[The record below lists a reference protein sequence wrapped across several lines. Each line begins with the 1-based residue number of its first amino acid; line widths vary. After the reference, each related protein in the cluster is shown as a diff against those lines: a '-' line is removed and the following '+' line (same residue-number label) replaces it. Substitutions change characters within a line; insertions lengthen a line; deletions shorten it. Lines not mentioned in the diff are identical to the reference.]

1 MSDNNM
7 NQMPDGMNPNGAD
20 GPQPSQNQQGDAGQQ
35 YSADQQYAGQYGQQ
49 QYDANQQYAA
59 DQQYA
64 GQYGQQQYGAN
75 QQYAGQYGQ
84 QQYGANQQYAGQYG
98 QQQYGANQQYAGQ
111 YGQQQY
117 GANQQYAGQYGQ
129 QQYGANQQY
138 AGQYGQQQYGAN
150 QQYAGQY
157 GQQQYGAN
165 QQYAGQY
172 GQQQYDANQQFAG
185 QQFADQYGQQMN
197 AQQSVYDQTVNMY
210 GDQAHKPESPKKRK
224 GIKIAIIAVVAALVI
239 IAAFVVVFFVFIK
252 KSPKDAV
259 KDAMENTA
267 KELENNNIAGI
278 VGADDIDV
286 DKLDVQSDFT
296 IDKVAG
302 DGQLDGSTFTF
313 DASTAKSDGQNSFK
327 LGSSMTL
334 AGETVSADVVM
345 IGQTLYMSCPD
356 LFTKTFSFDMNS
368 VMAELDSKDA
378 GAGGSVDSEALQKII
393 DEDLKPAADKLAESI
408 TYEKVGKDEFTN
420 ANGKTI
426 KADHYTVTIT
436 TDAID
441 EFSQALVDCLNKYM
455 DSNLSDDMMDQ
466 MGVTKDQLKQS
477 IGTIP
482 SLVSAVMTKDAVA
495 NVYVEN
501 DKVIRVDWDYD
512 LAAAGVKISFTADYM
527 GDGNVTSDAVTKIA
541 LTYGSDVNIELKSE
555 SKTDTSGDKISTDK
569 KYTLSAMSGGESQ
582 EFTGNVTSDYDKN
595 SGKMSGSI
603 SVDVQGE
610 TAQAAFEGVLA
621 DVKKGESF
629 SINDAKL
636 TVTVSGEDV
645 LQCSGNLKVAE
656 KDNKIEAPAAGDV
669 VDYSVLNS
677 DDVDQYINM
686 DKMEKIVSAWSEIFD
701 SVSVDGR
708 LDGKFGTDSKDTE
721 EEEPETTEA
730 ATTEEATTEKS
741 NDSTEEKDLSKVTLS
756 LGDKSVKINDPKG
769 YERSYASEY
778 TISYNDEKGD
788 VYASYSTYTHYSASD
803 LVKNMKDT
811 YTEYYND
818 ENSKVNEMTDGTVK
832 AKDGTEVT
840 YLVIQLTSY
849 DMDRTEVL
857 LVYPTGEDVVTCSI
871 SYWDKVDKV
880 DAQKLCETFMDAIE
894 IK

>member
-35 YSADQQYAGQYGQQ
+35 YSAD
-49 QYDANQQYAA
+49 
-59 DQQYA
+59 
-64 GQYGQQQYGAN
+64 
-75 QQYAGQYGQ
+75 
-84 QQYGANQQYAGQYG
+84 
-98 QQQYGANQQYAGQ
+98 
-111 YGQQQY
+111 
-117 GANQQYAGQYGQ
+117 QQYAGQYGQ

-172 GQQQYDANQQFAG
+172 GQQQYDAN

-267 KELENNNIAGI
+267 KELENNNIVGI

-512 LAAAGVKISFTADYM
+512 LAAAGVKLSFTADYM

-677 DDVDQYINM
+677 DDIDQYINM

-701 SVSVDGR
+701 SVSVDSR

-741 NDSTEEKDLSKVTLS
+741 NDSTEEEDLSKVTLS

-871 SYWDKVDKV
+871 SYWDKVDTV

>member
-49 QYDANQQYAA
+49 QYDANQQYA
-59 DQQYA
+59 

-84 QQYGANQQYAGQYG
+84 R
-98 QQQYGANQQYAGQ
+98 
-111 YGQQQY
+111 
-117 GANQQYAGQYGQ
+117 
-129 QQYGANQQY
+129 QYGANQQY

-267 KELENNNIAGI
+267 KELENNNIVGI

-302 DGQLDGSTFTF
+302 DGKLDGSTFTF

-610 TAQAAFEGVLA
+610 TAQAVFEGVLA

>member
-20 GPQPSQNQQGDAGQQ
+20 GPQPSQNQQGDAG
-35 YSADQQYAGQYGQQ
+35 
-49 QYDANQQYAA
+49 
-59 DQQYA
+59 QQYA

-98 QQQYGANQQYAGQ
+98 QQQY
-111 YGQQQY
+111 
-117 GANQQYAGQYGQ
+117 
-129 QQYGANQQY
+129 
-138 AGQYGQQQYGAN
+138 
-150 QQYAGQY
+150 
-157 GQQQYGAN
+157 
-165 QQYAGQY
+165 AGQY
-172 GQQQYDANQQFAG
+172 GQQQYDAN

-239 IAAFVVVFFVFIK
+239 IAALVVVFFVFIK

-267 KELENNNIAGI
+267 KELENNNIVGI

-512 LAAAGVKISFTADYM
+512 IAAAGVKLSFTADYM

-555 SKTDTSGDKISTDK
+555 SKTDTSGDKISTDN

-741 NDSTEEKDLSKVTLS
+741 NDSTEEEDLSKVTLS

>member
-129 QQYGANQQY
+129 QQY
-138 AGQYGQQQYGAN
+138 
-150 QQYAGQY
+150 
-157 GQQQYGAN
+157 
-165 QQYAGQY
+165 
-172 GQQQYDANQQFAG
+172 DAN

-239 IAAFVVVFFVFIK
+239 IAALVVVFFVFIK

-259 KDAMENTA
+259 KDAMENTE

-527 GDGNVTSDAVTKIA
+527 GDGNVTSDAGTKIA

-741 NDSTEEKDLSKVTLS
+741 NDSTEEEDLSKVTLS

>member
-59 DQQYA
+59 NQ
-64 GQYGQQQYGAN
+64 QYGQQQYGAN

-117 GANQQYAGQYGQ
+117 DANQQYNAG
-129 QQYGANQQY
+129 
-138 AGQYGQQQYGAN
+138 
-150 QQYAGQY
+150 
-157 GQQQYGAN
+157 QQYGAN

-239 IAAFVVVFFVFIK
+239 IAALVVVFFVFIK

-267 KELENNNIAGI
+267 KELENNNIVGI

-512 LAAAGVKISFTADYM
+512 LAAAGVKLSFTADYM

-610 TAQAAFEGVLA
+610 TAQAVFEGVLA

-701 SVSVDGR
+701 SVSVDSR

-741 NDSTEEKDLSKVTLS
+741 NDSTEEEDLSKVTLS

>member
-59 DQQYA
+59 D
-64 GQYGQQQYGAN
+64 
-75 QQYAGQYGQ
+75 
-84 QQYGANQQYAGQYG
+84 
-98 QQQYGANQQYAGQ
+98 
-111 YGQQQY
+111 
-117 GANQQYAGQYGQ
+117 
-129 QQYGANQQY
+129 
-138 AGQYGQQQYGAN
+138 

-302 DGQLDGSTFTF
+302 DGKLDGSTFTF

-610 TAQAAFEGVLA
+610 TAQAVFEGVLA

-701 SVSVDGR
+701 SVSVDSR

>member
-7 NQMPDGMNPNGAD
+7 NQMPDGMNTNGAD

-35 YSADQQYAGQYGQQ
+35 YSAD
-49 QYDANQQYAA
+49 
-59 DQQYA
+59 
-64 GQYGQQQYGAN
+64 
-75 QQYAGQYGQ
+75 
-84 QQYGANQQYAGQYG
+84 
-98 QQQYGANQQYAGQ
+98 
-111 YGQQQY
+111 
-117 GANQQYAGQYGQ
+117 QQYAGQYGQ

-172 GQQQYDANQQFAG
+172 GQQQYDAN

-267 KELENNNIAGI
+267 KELENNNIVGI

-302 DGQLDGSTFTF
+302 DGKLDGSTFTF

-327 LGSSMTL
+327 LDSSMTL

-701 SVSVDGR
+701 SVSVDSR

-741 NDSTEEKDLSKVTLS
+741 NDSTEEEDLSKVTLS

>member
-84 QQYGANQQYAGQYG
+84 QQYGANQQYAGQYD
-98 QQQYGANQQYAGQ
+98 
-111 YGQQQY
+111 
-117 GANQQYAGQYGQ
+117 
-129 QQYGANQQY
+129 
-138 AGQYGQQQYGAN
+138 QQQYGAN

-267 KELENNNIAGI
+267 KELENNNISGI

-512 LAAAGVKISFTADYM
+512 LAAAGVKISFIADYM

-610 TAQAAFEGVLA
+610 TAQAVFEGVLA

-701 SVSVDGR
+701 SVSVDSR

>member
-59 DQQYA
+59 D
-64 GQYGQQQYGAN
+64 
-75 QQYAGQYGQ
+75 
-84 QQYGANQQYAGQYG
+84 
-98 QQQYGANQQYAGQ
+98 QQYAGQ

-267 KELENNNIAGI
+267 KELENNNIVGI

-302 DGQLDGSTFTF
+302 DGKLDGSTFTF

-610 TAQAAFEGVLA
+610 TAQAVFEGVLA

-701 SVSVDGR
+701 SVSVDSR

>member
-7 NQMPDGMNPNGAD
+7 NQMPDGMNPNGVD

-59 DQQYA
+59 D
-64 GQYGQQQYGAN
+64 
-75 QQYAGQYGQ
+75 
-84 QQYGANQQYAGQYG
+84 
-98 QQQYGANQQYAGQ
+98 QQYAGQ

-239 IAAFVVVFFVFIK
+239 IAALVVVFFVFIK

-701 SVSVDGR
+701 SVSVDSR

>member
-20 GPQPSQNQQGDAGQQ
+20 GPQPSQNQQGDADQQ

-49 QYDANQQYAA
+49 QYGTNQQYA
-59 DQQYA
+59 
-64 GQYGQQQYGAN
+64 
-75 QQYAGQYGQ
+75 
-84 QQYGANQQYAGQYG
+84 
-98 QQQYGANQQYAGQ
+98 
-111 YGQQQY
+111 
-117 GANQQYAGQYGQ
+117 
-129 QQYGANQQY
+129 ANQQY

-172 GQQQYDANQQFAG
+172 GQQQYDAN

-267 KELENNNIAGI
+267 KELENNNIVGI

-482 SLVSAVMTKDAVA
+482 SLVSAVMTKDVVA

-512 LAAAGVKISFTADYM
+512 LAAAGVKLSFTADYM

-610 TAQAAFEGVLA
+610 TAQAVFEGVLA

-701 SVSVDGR
+701 SVSVDSR

-730 ATTEEATTEKS
+730 ATTEKATTEKS
-741 NDSTEEKDLSKVTLS
+741 NDSTEEEDLSKVTLS

>member
-49 QYDANQQYAA
+49 QYDANQQYA
-59 DQQYA
+59 
-64 GQYGQQQYGAN
+64 
-75 QQYAGQYGQ
+75 
-84 QQYGANQQYAGQYG
+84 
-98 QQQYGANQQYAGQ
+98 
-111 YGQQQY
+111 
-117 GANQQYAGQYGQ
+117 
-129 QQYGANQQY
+129 
-138 AGQYGQQQYGAN
+138 
-150 QQYAGQY
+150 GQY

-172 GQQQYDANQQFAG
+172 GQQQYDAN

-267 KELENNNIAGI
+267 KELENNNIVGI

-512 LAAAGVKISFTADYM
+512 LAAAGVKLSFTADYM

-701 SVSVDGR
+701 SVSVDSR

-741 NDSTEEKDLSKVTLS
+741 NDSTEEEDLSKVTLS

>member
-49 QYDANQQYAA
+49 QYAANQ
-59 DQQYA
+59 
-64 GQYGQQQYGAN
+64 QYGQQQYGAN

-98 QQQYGANQQYAGQ
+98 QQQYDANQQYNAG
-111 YGQQQY
+111 
-117 GANQQYAGQYGQ
+117 
-129 QQYGANQQY
+129 
-138 AGQYGQQQYGAN
+138 
-150 QQYAGQY
+150 
-157 GQQQYGAN
+157 QQYGAN

-286 DKLDVQSDFT
+286 EKLDVQSDFT

-610 TAQAAFEGVLA
+610 TAQAVFEGVLA

-701 SVSVDGR
+701 SVSVDSR

-741 NDSTEEKDLSKVTLS
+741 NDSTEEEDLSKVTLS

>member
-35 YSADQQYAGQYGQQ
+35 YSAD
-49 QYDANQQYAA
+49 
-59 DQQYA
+59 
-64 GQYGQQQYGAN
+64 
-75 QQYAGQYGQ
+75 
-84 QQYGANQQYAGQYG
+84 
-98 QQQYGANQQYAGQ
+98 
-111 YGQQQY
+111 
-117 GANQQYAGQYGQ
+117 QQYAGQYGQ

-172 GQQQYDANQQFAG
+172 GQQQYDAN

-267 KELENNNIAGI
+267 KELENNNIVGI

-701 SVSVDGR
+701 SVSVDSR

-741 NDSTEEKDLSKVTLS
+741 NDSTEEEDLSKVTLS

>member
-59 DQQYA
+59 NQQYGQQQYGANQQYAANQQYGQQQYGANQQYA
-64 GQYGQQQYGAN
+64 GQQYGQQQYGAN

-84 QQYGANQQYAGQYG
+84 QQYDANQQYNAG
-98 QQQYGANQQYAGQ
+98 
-111 YGQQQY
+111 
-117 GANQQYAGQYGQ
+117 
-129 QQYGANQQY
+129 
-138 AGQYGQQQYGAN
+138 
-150 QQYAGQY
+150 
-157 GQQQYGAN
+157 QQYGAN

-512 LAAAGVKISFTADYM
+512 LAAAGVKLSFTADYM

-610 TAQAAFEGVLA
+610 TAQAVFEGVLA

-701 SVSVDGR
+701 SVSVDSR

-741 NDSTEEKDLSKVTLS
+741 NDSTEEEDLSKVTLS

>member
-35 YSADQQYAGQYGQQ
+35 YSAD
-49 QYDANQQYAA
+49 
-59 DQQYA
+59 
-64 GQYGQQQYGAN
+64 
-75 QQYAGQYGQ
+75 
-84 QQYGANQQYAGQYG
+84 
-98 QQQYGANQQYAGQ
+98 QQYAGQ

-172 GQQQYDANQQFAG
+172 GQQQYDAN

-267 KELENNNIAGI
+267 KELENNNIVGI

-302 DGQLDGSTFTF
+302 DGKLDGSTFTF

-327 LGSSMTL
+327 LDSSMTL

-512 LAAAGVKISFTADYM
+512 LAAAGVKLSFTADYM

-677 DDVDQYINM
+677 DDIDQYINM

-701 SVSVDGR
+701 SVSVDSR

-741 NDSTEEKDLSKVTLS
+741 NDSTEEEDLSKVTLS

-880 DAQKLCETFMDAIE
+880 DVQKLCETFMDAIE

>member
-49 QYDANQQYAA
+49 QY
-59 DQQYA
+59 
-64 GQYGQQQYGAN
+64 GAN

-98 QQQYGANQQYAGQ
+98 QQQY
-111 YGQQQY
+111 
-117 GANQQYAGQYGQ
+117 
-129 QQYGANQQY
+129 
-138 AGQYGQQQYGAN
+138 
-150 QQYAGQY
+150 
-157 GQQQYGAN
+157 
-165 QQYAGQY
+165 AGQY
-172 GQQQYDANQQFAG
+172 GQQQYDAN

-239 IAAFVVVFFVFIK
+239 IAALVVVFFVFIK

-267 KELENNNIAGI
+267 KELENNNIVGI

-512 LAAAGVKISFTADYM
+512 LAAAGVKLSFTADYM

-610 TAQAAFEGVLA
+610 TAQAVFEGVLA

-701 SVSVDGR
+701 SVSVDSR

-741 NDSTEEKDLSKVTLS
+741 NDSTEEEDLSKVTLS
-756 LGDKSVKINDPKG
+756 LGGKSVKINDPKG

-788 VYASYSTYTHYSASD
+788 VYASYSTYTYYSASD

>member
-49 QYDANQQYAA
+49 QYDANQQYA
-59 DQQYA
+59 

-84 QQYGANQQYAGQYG
+84 R
-98 QQQYGANQQYAGQ
+98 
-111 YGQQQY
+111 
-117 GANQQYAGQYGQ
+117 
-129 QQYGANQQY
+129 QYGANQQY

-239 IAAFVVVFFVFIK
+239 IAALVVVFFVFIK

-701 SVSVDGR
+701 SVSVDSR

>member
-59 DQQYA
+59 D
-64 GQYGQQQYGAN
+64 
-75 QQYAGQYGQ
+75 
-84 QQYGANQQYAGQYG
+84 
-98 QQQYGANQQYAGQ
+98 QQYAGQ

-239 IAAFVVVFFVFIK
+239 IAALVVVFFVFIK

-832 AKDGTEVT
+832 AKNGTEVT

>member
-35 YSADQQYAGQYGQQ
+35 YSADQQYTGQYGQQ

-59 DQQYA
+59 D
-64 GQYGQQQYGAN
+64 
-75 QQYAGQYGQ
+75 
-84 QQYGANQQYAGQYG
+84 
-98 QQQYGANQQYAGQ
+98 QQYAGQ

-239 IAAFVVVFFVFIK
+239 IAALVVVFFVFIK

-327 LGSSMTL
+327 LGSSITL

-501 DKVIRVDWDYD
+501 DKVIRADWDYD

-610 TAQAAFEGVLA
+610 TAQAVFEGVLA

-701 SVSVDGR
+701 SVSVDSR

>member
-59 DQQYA
+59 D
-64 GQYGQQQYGAN
+64 
-75 QQYAGQYGQ
+75 
-84 QQYGANQQYAGQYG
+84 
-98 QQQYGANQQYAGQ
+98 
-111 YGQQQY
+111 
-117 GANQQYAGQYGQ
+117 
-129 QQYGANQQY
+129 
-138 AGQYGQQQYGAN
+138 
-150 QQYAGQY
+150 
-157 GQQQYGAN
+157 QQYGAN

>member
-20 GPQPSQNQQGDAGQQ
+20 GPQPSQNQQGDADQQ

-49 QYDANQQYAA
+49 QYGTNQQYA
-59 DQQYA
+59 
-64 GQYGQQQYGAN
+64 
-75 QQYAGQYGQ
+75 
-84 QQYGANQQYAGQYG
+84 
-98 QQQYGANQQYAGQ
+98 
-111 YGQQQY
+111 
-117 GANQQYAGQYGQ
+117 
-129 QQYGANQQY
+129 
-138 AGQYGQQQYGAN
+138 AN

-172 GQQQYDANQQFAG
+172 GQQQYDAN

-267 KELENNNIAGI
+267 KELENNNIVGI

-512 LAAAGVKISFTADYM
+512 LAAAGVKLSFTADYM

-610 TAQAAFEGVLA
+610 TAQAVFEGVLA

-701 SVSVDGR
+701 SVSVDSR

-730 ATTEEATTEKS
+730 ATTEKATTEKS
-741 NDSTEEKDLSKVTLS
+741 NDSTEEEDLSKVTLS

>member
-35 YSADQQYAGQYGQQ
+35 YSAD
-49 QYDANQQYAA
+49 
-59 DQQYA
+59 
-64 GQYGQQQYGAN
+64 
-75 QQYAGQYGQ
+75 
-84 QQYGANQQYAGQYG
+84 
-98 QQQYGANQQYAGQ
+98 
-111 YGQQQY
+111 
-117 GANQQYAGQYGQ
+117 QQYAGQYGQ

-172 GQQQYDANQQFAG
+172 GQQQYDAN

-267 KELENNNIAGI
+267 KELENNNIVGI

-345 IGQTLYMSCPD
+345 IGQTFYMSCPD

-512 LAAAGVKISFTADYM
+512 LAAAGVKLSFTADYM

-741 NDSTEEKDLSKVTLS
+741 NDSTEEEDLSKVTLS

>member
-59 DQQYA
+59 D
-64 GQYGQQQYGAN
+64 
-75 QQYAGQYGQ
+75 
-84 QQYGANQQYAGQYG
+84 
-98 QQQYGANQQYAGQ
+98 
-111 YGQQQY
+111 
-117 GANQQYAGQYGQ
+117 QQYAGQYGQ

-239 IAAFVVVFFVFIK
+239 IAALVVVFFVFIK

-610 TAQAAFEGVLA
+610 TAQAVFEGVLA

>member
-129 QQYGANQQY
+129 QQY
-138 AGQYGQQQYGAN
+138 
-150 QQYAGQY
+150 
-157 GQQQYGAN
+157 
-165 QQYAGQY
+165 
-172 GQQQYDANQQFAG
+172 DAN

-267 KELENNNIAGI
+267 KELENNNIVGI

-302 DGQLDGSTFTF
+302 DGKLDGSTFTF

-327 LGSSMTL
+327 LDSSMTL

-512 LAAAGVKISFTADYM
+512 LAAAGVKLSFTADYM

-701 SVSVDGR
+701 SVSVDSR

-741 NDSTEEKDLSKVTLS
+741 NDSTEEEDLSKVTLS

-832 AKDGTEVT
+832 AKNGTEVT

>member
-35 YSADQQYAGQYGQQ
+35 YS
-49 QYDANQQYAA
+49 A

-111 YGQQQY
+111 YV
-117 GANQQYAGQYGQ
+117 
-129 QQYGANQQY
+129 
-138 AGQYGQQQYGAN
+138 
-150 QQYAGQY
+150 
-157 GQQQYGAN
+157 QQQYGAN

-172 GQQQYDANQQFAG
+172 GQQQYDAN

-267 KELENNNIAGI
+267 KELENNNIVGI

-701 SVSVDGR
+701 SVSVDSR

-741 NDSTEEKDLSKVTLS
+741 NDSTEEEDLSKVTLS

>member
-59 DQQYA
+59 D
-64 GQYGQQQYGAN
+64 
-75 QQYAGQYGQ
+75 
-84 QQYGANQQYAGQYG
+84 
-98 QQQYGANQQYAGQ
+98 QQYAGQ

-239 IAAFVVVFFVFIK
+239 IAALVVVFFVFIK

-610 TAQAAFEGVLA
+610 TAQAVFEGVLA

-708 LDGKFGTDSKDTE
+708 LDGKFGTDSKDTG

-741 NDSTEEKDLSKVTLS
+741 NDSTEEEDLSKVTLS

>member
-59 DQQYA
+59 D
-64 GQYGQQQYGAN
+64 
-75 QQYAGQYGQ
+75 
-84 QQYGANQQYAGQYG
+84 
-98 QQQYGANQQYAGQ
+98 
-111 YGQQQY
+111 
-117 GANQQYAGQYGQ
+117 
-129 QQYGANQQY
+129 QQY

-267 KELENNNIAGI
+267 KELENNNIVGI

-302 DGQLDGSTFTF
+302 DGKLDGSTFTF

-610 TAQAAFEGVLA
+610 TAQAVFEGVLA

-701 SVSVDGR
+701 SVSVDSR

>member
-35 YSADQQYAGQYGQQ
+35 YSAD
-49 QYDANQQYAA
+49 
-59 DQQYA
+59 
-64 GQYGQQQYGAN
+64 
-75 QQYAGQYGQ
+75 
-84 QQYGANQQYAGQYG
+84 
-98 QQQYGANQQYAGQ
+98 
-111 YGQQQY
+111 
-117 GANQQYAGQYGQ
+117 QQYAGQYGQ

-172 GQQQYDANQQFAG
+172 GQQQYDAN

-267 KELENNNIAGI
+267 KELENNNIVGI

-345 IGQTLYMSCPD
+345 IGQMLYMSCPD

-701 SVSVDGR
+701 SVSVDSR

-730 ATTEEATTEKS
+730 ATTEKATTEKS
-741 NDSTEEKDLSKVTLS
+741 NDSTEEEDLSKVTLS

>member
-59 DQQYA
+59 D
-64 GQYGQQQYGAN
+64 
-75 QQYAGQYGQ
+75 
-84 QQYGANQQYAGQYG
+84 
-98 QQQYGANQQYAGQ
+98 
-111 YGQQQY
+111 
-117 GANQQYAGQYGQ
+117 
-129 QQYGANQQY
+129 
-138 AGQYGQQQYGAN
+138 

-239 IAAFVVVFFVFIK
+239 IAALVVVFFVFIK

-610 TAQAAFEGVLA
+610 TAQAVFEGVLA

-636 TVTVSGEDV
+636 TVTVSGEYV

-701 SVSVDGR
+701 SVSVDSR

>member
-20 GPQPSQNQQGDAGQQ
+20 GPQPSQNQQGDADQQ

-49 QYDANQQYAA
+49 QYGTNQQYA
-59 DQQYA
+59 
-64 GQYGQQQYGAN
+64 
-75 QQYAGQYGQ
+75 
-84 QQYGANQQYAGQYG
+84 
-98 QQQYGANQQYAGQ
+98 
-111 YGQQQY
+111 
-117 GANQQYAGQYGQ
+117 
-129 QQYGANQQY
+129 
-138 AGQYGQQQYGAN
+138 AN

-172 GQQQYDANQQFAG
+172 GQQQYDAN

-267 KELENNNIAGI
+267 KELENNNIVGI

-482 SLVSAVMTKDAVA
+482 SLVSAVMTKDVVA

-512 LAAAGVKISFTADYM
+512 LAAAGVKLSFTADYM

-610 TAQAAFEGVLA
+610 TAQAVFEGVLA

-701 SVSVDGR
+701 SVSVDSR

-730 ATTEEATTEKS
+730 ATTEKATTEKS
-741 NDSTEEKDLSKVTLS
+741 NDSTEEEDLSKVTLS

>member
-59 DQQYA
+59 D
-64 GQYGQQQYGAN
+64 
-75 QQYAGQYGQ
+75 
-84 QQYGANQQYAGQYG
+84 
-98 QQQYGANQQYAGQ
+98 
-111 YGQQQY
+111 
-117 GANQQYAGQYGQ
+117 QQYAGQYGQ

-701 SVSVDGR
+701 SVSVDSR

-741 NDSTEEKDLSKVTLS
+741 NDSTEEEDLSKVTLS

>member
-49 QYDANQQYAA
+49 QYDANKQYAA
-59 DQQYA
+59 D
-64 GQYGQQQYGAN
+64 
-75 QQYAGQYGQ
+75 
-84 QQYGANQQYAGQYG
+84 
-98 QQQYGANQQYAGQ
+98 QQYAGQ

-172 GQQQYDANQQFAG
+172 GQQQYDANQQFA
-185 QQFADQYGQQMN
+185 DQYGQQMN

-239 IAAFVVVFFVFIK
+239 IAALVVVFFVFIK

-701 SVSVDGR
+701 SVSVDSR

>member
-84 QQYGANQQYAGQYG
+84 QQY
-98 QQQYGANQQYAGQ
+98 
-111 YGQQQY
+111 
-117 GANQQYAGQYGQ
+117 
-129 QQYGANQQY
+129 
-138 AGQYGQQQYGAN
+138 
-150 QQYAGQY
+150 
-157 GQQQYGAN
+157 
-165 QQYAGQY
+165 
-172 GQQQYDANQQFAG
+172 DAN

-239 IAAFVVVFFVFIK
+239 IAALVVVFFVFIK

-701 SVSVDGR
+701 SVSVDSR

>member
-35 YSADQQYAGQYGQQ
+35 YSAD
-49 QYDANQQYAA
+49 
-59 DQQYA
+59 
-64 GQYGQQQYGAN
+64 
-75 QQYAGQYGQ
+75 
-84 QQYGANQQYAGQYG
+84 
-98 QQQYGANQQYAGQ
+98 
-111 YGQQQY
+111 
-117 GANQQYAGQYGQ
+117 
-129 QQYGANQQY
+129 QQY

-239 IAAFVVVFFVFIK
+239 IAALVVVFFVFIK

-512 LAAAGVKISFTADYM
+512 LAAAGVKLSFTADYM

-721 EEEPETTEA
+721 EEEAATTEA

-741 NDSTEEKDLSKVTLS
+741 NDSTEEEDLSKVTLS

-880 DAQKLCETFMDAIE
+880 DVQKLCETFMDAIE

>member
-35 YSADQQYAGQYGQQ
+35 YSAD
-49 QYDANQQYAA
+49 
-59 DQQYA
+59 
-64 GQYGQQQYGAN
+64 
-75 QQYAGQYGQ
+75 
-84 QQYGANQQYAGQYG
+84 
-98 QQQYGANQQYAGQ
+98 QQYAGQ

-172 GQQQYDANQQFAG
+172 GQQQYDAN

-267 KELENNNIAGI
+267 KELENNNIVGI

-741 NDSTEEKDLSKVTLS
+741 NDSTEEEDLSKVTLS

>member
-35 YSADQQYAGQYGQQ
+35 YSAD
-49 QYDANQQYAA
+49 
-59 DQQYA
+59 
-64 GQYGQQQYGAN
+64 
-75 QQYAGQYGQ
+75 
-84 QQYGANQQYAGQYG
+84 
-98 QQQYGANQQYAGQ
+98 
-111 YGQQQY
+111 
-117 GANQQYAGQYGQ
+117 
-129 QQYGANQQY
+129 
-138 AGQYGQQQYGAN
+138 

>member
-49 QYDANQQYAA
+49 QY
-59 DQQYA
+59 
-64 GQYGQQQYGAN
+64 GAN
-75 QQYAGQYGQ
+75 QQYAG
-84 QQYGANQQYAGQYG
+84 
-98 QQQYGANQQYAGQ
+98 
-111 YGQQQY
+111 
-117 GANQQYAGQYGQ
+117 
-129 QQYGANQQY
+129 
-138 AGQYGQQQYGAN
+138 
-150 QQYAGQY
+150 
-157 GQQQYGAN
+157 
-165 QQYAGQY
+165 
-172 GQQQYDANQQFAG
+172 
-185 QQFADQYGQQMN
+185 QYGQQMN

-267 KELENNNIAGI
+267 KELENNNIVGI

-512 LAAAGVKISFTADYM
+512 IAAAGVKLSFTADYM

-555 SKTDTSGDKISTDK
+555 SKTDTSGDKISTDN

-741 NDSTEEKDLSKVTLS
+741 NDSTEEEDLSKVTLS